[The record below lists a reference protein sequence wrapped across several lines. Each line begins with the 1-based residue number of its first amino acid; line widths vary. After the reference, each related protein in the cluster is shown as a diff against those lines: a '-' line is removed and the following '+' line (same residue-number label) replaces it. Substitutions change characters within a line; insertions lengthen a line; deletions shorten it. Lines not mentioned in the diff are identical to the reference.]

1 MLLVQ
6 QSALIIWGLY
16 KCMTEKGKYT
26 NILEGRK
33 CQMLL
38 HACKCYIVM
47 NLKAILCRRRADV
60 AEFEFWAE
68 TLLGVESVTL
78 PHERKVWDT
87 QSVTLP

>member
-1 MLLVQ
+1 
-6 QSALIIWGLY
+6 
-16 KCMTEKGKYT
+16 
-26 NILEGRK
+26 
-33 CQMLL
+33 MLL

-47 NLKAILCRRRADV
+47 NLKAILCRRAGV

-87 QSVTLP
+87 QRMTLP